1 MKVTCALTQSQVEKL
16 YANVYGHMLNQGEA
30 FDAKQY
36 MTDLFNK
43 IAKNKDVDT
52 AAKFLQQVPSLIGT
66 ASFRPSIEDFGIST
80 DILRPLIKQFKKDD
94 NESLAM

>member
-43 IAKNKDVDT
+43 IAKNNMK
-52 AAKFLQQVPSLIGT
+52 
-66 ASFRPSIEDFGIST
+66 
-80 DILRPLIKQFKKDD
+80 
-94 NESLAM
+94 